1 MGAVQVRPTEDW
13 KIHHAHADVNR
24 ILTELHLKSPRQG
37 EWSFEVLTSNQLP
50 TGNFTAITAEIRD
63 NGLIKENALNG

>member
-13 KIHHAHADVNR
+13 KIHHAHADVNH
-24 ILTELHLKSPRQG
+24 IFTDLKSPHRG